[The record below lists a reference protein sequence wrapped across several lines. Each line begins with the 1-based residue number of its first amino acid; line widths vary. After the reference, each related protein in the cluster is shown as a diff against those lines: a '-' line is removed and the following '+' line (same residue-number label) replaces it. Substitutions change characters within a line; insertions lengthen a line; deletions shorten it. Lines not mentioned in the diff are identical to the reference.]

1 MDVPESDCGFV
12 KESDLLFHCNQCD
25 KELVRKI
32 AQLLLPGLATACVD
46 NTTGLFK
53 SPASVAVVMRK
64 EMVDYL
70 RQTSQMYFT
79 EAVGQGD
86 DIANMVEEFSDEP
99 TEIISGF
106 VDDFASSKWNLFSHV
121 SAWLSSESREDKI
134 DDFVQEMETNVFWST
149 DRREAIAEILI
160 RNVDL
165 KRAFHCSTKFDSAQ
179 QFAEHETQCSFRILG
194 CTNKGCK
201 TKFSAIHAEKHNS
214 ECPFK
219 VIPCEQKCSERI
231 VRHDMDRHCITIC
244 PMKLVNCPFYQ
255 VGCHSAFPQCN
266 LEKHCSE
273 CLRSHLLYVLQ
284 VLHKQEASVEELRR
298 RVQLLEKSHTL
309 SELSEAVDVRS
320 LTLVV
325 KEQEAKMKKLERD
338 LSNVRDNQKLAKNVK

>member
-1 MDVPESDCGFV
+1 MDVPQSDCGFV
-12 KESDLLFHCNQCD
+12 KESELLFHCNQCD

-53 SPASVAVVMRK
+53 TPASVAVVVRK

-70 RQTSQMYFT
+70 KQRSQMYVT

-86 DIANMVEEFSDEP
+86 DIANTVEEFSDEP

-106 VDDFASSKWNLFSHV
+106 VDDFASSKRNLFSRV
-121 SAWLSSESREDKI
+121 SGWLSGESREDKI
-134 DDFVQEMETNVFWST
+134 DDFAQEMETNVFWSI

-160 RNVDL
+160 MN
-165 KRAFHCSTKFDSAQ
+165 
-179 QFAEHETQCSFRILG
+179 
-194 CTNKGCK
+194 
-201 TKFSAIHAEKHNS
+201 
-214 ECPFK
+214 

-273 CLRSHLLYVLQ
+273 CLRSHLMYVLQ

-298 RVQLLEKSHTL
+298 RVQLLEKTHTL
-309 SELSEAVDVRS
+309 SELSEALDVRS
-320 LTLVV
+320 LTLVI

-338 LSNVRDNQKLAKNVK
+338 LSNIRDNQKLAKNVK